1 MWSGATSTSP
11 SGPSLERS
19 DAARGNHSFAQGSIR
34 RLRGALVSLGLGDVP
49 MSACRIAVA
58 NCKGGCGKTTT
69 AVNLA
74 AEIAARGYRTLLVD
88 LDPQG
93 QASLGRSRPERL
105 AAVRDL
111 PFGSRYGPQS
121 VVHGVSGAPDLLPA
135 DGGFWPLPKALRAEA
150 LAEALAGVSEPYEVV
165 IFDTPPA
172 ADLPLVAALSAAHHV
187 LTPTQ
192 LTPLSCDGV
201 FRFAQVFFYVAT
213 TINPG
218 LRSFAISPTQVDL
231 RIRMQQASLARLNAD
246 FGAVHVLPGIRS
258 DVALAEAFGVG
269 RPIRNFRPNTRG
281 AADYAR
287 LTDAIEAAWFGRAAR
302 VRPNVSADQA
312 AYRSASRVQDIGNE
326 RPRFLSS

>member
-1 MWSGATSTSP
+1 
-11 SGPSLERS
+11 
-19 DAARGNHSFAQGSIR
+19 
-34 RLRGALVSLGLGDVP
+34 LVSLGLGDVP

-93 QASLGRSRPERL
+93 QASLGRSWPQGVASARG
-105 AAVRDL
+105 L
-111 PFGSRYGPQS
+111 PAGSRYGPQS
-121 VVHGVSGAPDLLPA
+121 VVRGGHGAPDLLPA
-135 DGGFWPLPKALRAEA
+135 DRGFWQSPKAACA
-150 LAEALAGVSEPYEVV
+150 GVLAEALACVSEPYDAV

-172 ADLPLVAALSAAHHV
+172 ADLPMVAALSAAHHV

-213 TINPG
+213 TINPE

-269 RPIRNFRPNTRG
+269 RPIRDFRPNTRG

-287 LTDAIEAAWFGRAAR
+287 LSDAIEAAWLGRTAR
-302 VRPNVSADQA
+302 SRPDVSVDQA
-312 AYRSASRVQDIGNE
+312 VCRSASSIQDMGNE
-326 RPRFLSS
+326 RPRSLSS